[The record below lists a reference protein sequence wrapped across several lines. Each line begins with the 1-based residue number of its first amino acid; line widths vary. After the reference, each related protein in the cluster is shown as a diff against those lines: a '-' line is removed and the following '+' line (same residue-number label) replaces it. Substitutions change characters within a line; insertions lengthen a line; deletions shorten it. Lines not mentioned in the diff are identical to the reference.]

1 MKNEVRFAVE
11 EEVFSDG
18 SKRVVVYPHSVRLCD
33 YCTYGD
39 HEIFH
44 CCSLDDKEGLKIEI
58 AKWFF
63 PENFEWMD
71 VNIVLTDMFG
81 DNI

>member
-11 EEVFSDG
+11 EIRYES
-18 SKRVVVYPHSVRLCD
+18 SRVYVYPHSDRLCN

-39 HEIFH
+39 YEIFYN
-44 CCSLDDKEGLKIEI
+44 CSLDDIEGLKNEI

-71 VNIVLTDMFG
+71 VNVVLTDMFG
-81 DNI
+81 NNI

>member
-1 MKNEVRFAVE
+1 MRNEVRFAVE
-11 EEVFSDG
+11 EETNYDG
-18 SKRVVVYPHSVRLCD
+18 SKRVYVYPHSDRLCN

-39 HEIFH
+39 HEVFH
-44 CCSLDDKEGLKIEI
+44 NISLDETEELKIEI

-81 DNI
+81 DEL